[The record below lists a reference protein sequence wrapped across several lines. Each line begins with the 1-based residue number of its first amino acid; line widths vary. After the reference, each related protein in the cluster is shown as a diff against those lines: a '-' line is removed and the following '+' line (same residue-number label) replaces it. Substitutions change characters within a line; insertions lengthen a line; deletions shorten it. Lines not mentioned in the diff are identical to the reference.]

1 MQPSISFPTKFL
13 TTLGTFL
20 LFIILS
26 PLLNAQQPK
35 NATQLKVIRNT
46 SSMID
51 QAVEKDLV
59 ANQLKPFPIID
70 DATFLRRTYIGII
83 GRIPTHQEA
92 ITFLNSK
99 QPDKRAALIDSLVY
113 SPGYESKTFNYWADL
128 LRLVSNDEQ
137 YGLGWHVWLR
147 DSVAENKPY
156 DKMVYEMLS
165 ASGHASENPAVGYYL
180 RDRNML
186 LDNISNSVQ
195 VFLGTQIGC
204 AQCHDHPFEDW
215 TQKQYYQLAAFGAN
229 IDYKSETARKKIL
242 ETAIYVAKEKGIDL
256 NKPND
261 KKDFATKGK
270 KNKNKGKNNQRNN
283 FIRKM
288 TRDLRSVFQR
298 FPRNEIAINNNKTL
312 KLPDDYQYNDG
323 KPGDVVAPKP
333 LFKEI
338 PNIHQG
344 PNKLENFAQW
354 VTDPKN
360 PQFTKTIANRLWK
373 HVYGYGLAEPLD
385 NWTVRTKV
393 SHPEALALVEKILI
407 KNKYN
412 IRETL
417 RILYHTQ
424 LFQRTVSTA
433 EVTTGS
439 TYAFQGPILRRLSAE
454 ELHDSFLTLEQGN
467 LDAKKNDT
475 LSSRWESYTA
485 TIDSLLKASPKTIMQ
500 IDAIADETES
510 KLNSLRADARKLRLA
525 RDKAT
530 GDGLPEKA
538 AKIQSQQRKIYAKI
552 KAIQRQSVN
561 KAAEDTPMAASMMQM
576 TSMNVLRTRSKGAFR
591 ASEMPAPSNGRH
603 FLSRFGASDRQ
614 TPNASHTDASIPQT
628 LTLLNGREILAVT
641 DRKGTLPNLLLKA
654 SSPTEKLN
662 VLFITIYSRYP
673 SEAELQKYAPFMKNP
688 KETRVLAKAMLNS
701 KRFLFLQ

>member
-1 MQPSISFPTKFL
+1 MQPMLKSPTKLF
-13 TTLGTFL
+13 TIAGVL
-20 LFIILS
+20 LLLS
-26 PLLNAQQPK
+26 IPILNAQQPK
-35 NATQLKVIRNT
+35 NARPLKVIRST

-59 ANQLKPFPIID
+59 ANELKPFPIID
-70 DATFLRRTYIGII
+70 DATFLRRSYIGII
-83 GRIPTHQEA
+83 GRIPSHQEA
-92 ITFLNSK
+92 TTFLNSK
-99 QPDKRAALIDSLVY
+99 QSDKRAALIDSLVY

-128 LRLVSNDEQ
+128 LRLQSNDEQ

-147 DSVAENKPY
+147 DSVAANKPY

-165 ASGHASENPAVGYYL
+165 ASGHASKNPAVGYYL
-180 RDRNML
+180 RDRDML

-229 IDYKSETARKKIL
+229 IDYKSESARKKIQ
-242 ETAIYVAKEKGIDL
+242 ETAIYVSKKKGTPET
-256 NKPND
+256 NT
-261 KKDFATKGK
+261 TKF
-270 KNKNKGKNNQRNN
+270 KGKNKAKNNNSQNRQRRD
-283 FIRKM
+283 FIRKT
-288 TRDLRSVFQR
+288 TRDLKNPLFNQFRK
-298 FPRNEIAINNNKTL
+298 NEIAINNTKTL

-323 KPGDVVAPKP
+323 KPGEVVKP
-333 LFKEI
+333 NPIFKAI

-360 PQFTKTIANRLWK
+360 PQFTKTIANRLWQ

-385 NWTVRTKV
+385 NWTDRTKV
-393 SHPEALALVEKILI
+393 SHPEALALVERVLH
-407 KNKYN
+407 KNNYN

-433 EVTTGS
+433 EVEPGS

-454 ELHDSFLTLEQGN
+454 ELHDSFLTLEKGN
-467 LDAKKNDT
+467 LDAKKNNT
-475 LSSRWESYTA
+475 LKNRWETYTNS
-485 TIDSLLKASPKTIMQ
+485 INSLLTASPETIMQ
-500 IDAIADETES
+500 IDTIADESEK
-510 KLNSLRADARKLRLA
+510 KLYSLKAEARKLKLA

-530 GDGLPEKA
+530 GDGLPDKA
-538 AKIQSQQRKIYAKI
+538 KELQNQQRDIYAKI
-552 KAIQRQSVN
+552 RAIRKQSAT
-561 KAAEDTPMAASMMQM
+561 KAAKDIPMAASMVEMA
-576 TSMNVLRTRSKGAFR
+576 SMNVLRTNSKGSFR
-591 ASEMPAPSNGRH
+591 ASEIPAPARGGL
-603 FLSRFGASDRQ
+603 FLSMFGASDRQ
-614 TPNASHTDASIPQT
+614 TPNAAQTDASIPQT
-628 LTLLNGREILAVT
+628 LTLLNGREVLSVT
-641 DRKGTLPNLLLKA
+641 GRKGTIPDLLMKA

-662 VLFITIYSRYP
+662 ILFITIYSRYP
-673 SEAELQKYAPFMKNP
+673 TDLELKKYQPLMKNP
-688 KETRVLAKAMLNS
+688 KQTQVLAKAMLNS